1 MDMPKRFWCVADGV
15 PVREEPGRAVKFMT
29 LAKYSIVEM
38 LEMTLSGSP
47 PSGFYKIRFVH
58 SEKNLTEGWAYAGY
72 FEPYRDAFRT
82 NVLHIHN
89 ATRSLHDAEQYLV
102 WRGKVQY
109 NLCGFFCAAYC
120 ADWDADIEDM
130 LEILVDKKP
139 ALMQRVFP
147 GWQGRGTSD
156 YDLDMMLSAL
166 DFEAPTVKIGAALY
180 DRLAGRTMLTPGR
193 MQTILESHRVIY
205 SVKIDKRS
213 GRLARSGVLHWV
225 ALNDIVPN
233 EFGGVVELYN
243 PFGNKL
249 EGYEWEQLVESGG
262 VPYGVL
268 VPRR

>member
-1 MDMPKRFWCVADGV
+1 MDASQRFWCVADGV
-15 PVREEPGRAVKFMT
+15 PVREEPGKGVKFLSLGKYTAVELLEEKSVGIPPT
-29 LAKYSIVEM
+29 L
-38 LEMTLSGSP
+38 
-47 PSGFYKIRFVH
+47 FYKIRYAHNSKEV
-58 SEKNLTEGWAYAGY
+58 TEGWAYAGY
-72 FEPYRDAFRT
+72 FEPYRAAFRT
-82 NVLHIHN
+82 NVLSILSPTVN
-89 ATRSLHDAEQYLV
+89 PHDAAQYLV
-102 WRGKVQY
+102 WRGKTQY

-120 ADWDADIEDM
+120 ANWDADIEEM
-130 LEILVDKKP
+130 LDLLVNNKP
-139 ALMQRVFP
+139 TLMQRIFP
-147 GWQGRGTSD
+147 GWQGRGTTD

-166 DFEAPTVKIGAALY
+166 DYEVPTAKIGAALL
-180 DRLAGRTMLTPGR
+180 DRVTGRTMLTPGR